1 MDTKTDTTV
10 TPLKRFLVALP
21 IFDRAG
27 HDDEEHSGN
36 EPDER
41 LPWLSPYSWLFTI
54 RAPDQETAIDR
65 VYDLIANQKKLAD
78 LHGGLCFDV
87 DEQGNDVGSLSD
99 NGYFVGEPNIV
110 EIVGEAVGVREIDLS
125 VIGRN
130 G

>member
-36 EPDER
+36 EPDES
-41 LPWLSPYSWLFTI
+41 LPWLSPHSWLFTI
-54 RAPDQETAIDR
+54 RAPDEETAIDG
-65 VYDLIANQKKLAD
+65 VYNLIADQKKLAD

-87 DEQGNDVGSLSD
+87 DEQGNEVGSLSD
-99 NGYFVGEPNIV
+99 NGYFIGQPNIV
-110 EIVGEAVGVREIDLS
+110 EIVGEAVGVEKIDL
-125 VIGRN
+125 R
-130 G
+130 